1 MIKLSVNETKW
12 SSSQART
19 RALIFYILIWIFDF
33 GPEKL
38 PGRSGTF
45 RDVPGRSRNGP
56 QLDLS
61 YPKLSPPQGPLCVV
75 GRLGRNKKE
84 ARGARWEGGREKRG
98 LCHIVWGCGSV
109 VLAVVLDAFERCRED
124 NSIKGEYTQS
134 DGVSILF
141 HGFFTVHVFCFWS
154 GCPPS
159 WIIMFRVINCCSLH
173 LKVEN

>member
-1 MIKLSVNETKW
+1 MKQNGVVRKPGPVLLFFIFWFEY
-12 SSSQART
+12 
-19 RALIFYILIWIFDF
+19 LIS
-33 GPEKL
+33 GPK
-38 PGRSGTF
+38 SY

-141 HGFFTVHVFCFWS
+141 HGFFTVPVFCFWS